1 MEAGLNI
8 KRHNP
13 GDILSDAVEYNG
25 VVYLAG
31 MVADDLTKDI
41 KGQTEEVL
49 KNIDVALAAAGTD
62 KSKLLSANVYVA
74 DIRLRD
80 QMNVAWKAW
89 IDPRNPPARAT
100 VEAKMADPRMLV
112 EIMCQCAK

>member
-1 MEAGLNI
+1 MSI

-13 GDILSDAVEYNG
+13 GEILSDAVEYNG

-31 MVADDLTKDI
+31 MVADDLSKDV

-49 KNIDVALAAAGTD
+49 KNIDTALIAMGTN
-62 KSKLLSANVYVA
+62 KSKLLSANIYVA
-74 DIRLRD
+74 DIRHRD

-89 IDPRNPPARAT
+89 MDPKNPPARAT
-100 VEAKMADPRMLV
+100 VEAKMADPRVLV